1 MIPASTV
8 NAKNYHLLGNR
19 ITGES
24 RASRM
29 KRVNALTPYKPSL
42 IDRNPP
48 KVQKIKPTKP
58 LNLGTTHGS
67 SLETFVL
74 PSVVSGAA
82 AFATPIVVDYIF
94 PNWSKAKGS
103 KRVGRNRTTLLAL
116 GAAGAGTVAGMVT
129 AGSLNYQKLGIG
141 DPFISKLVRGGPIVE
156 PGNKD
161 LDNYTLGI
169 GIPLGLLYMAM
180 DGEGVKNRTKNQR
193 KEDLFKAGVLSAPVV
208 GLSFVSNAFYTV
220 PMYLS
225 SLVGVM
231 AARKYRKI

>member
-29 KRVNALTPYKPSL
+29 KRVNAHTPYKPSL

-48 KVQKIKPTKP
+48 KVHKIKPTKP
-58 LNLGTTHGS
+58 LNLGTSHGS

-82 AFATPIVVDYIF
+82 AFASQALIAPQ
-94 PNWSKAKGS
+94 WSKAKGS
-103 KRVGRNRTTLLAL
+103 KVVGRNRTTGMALLA
-116 GAAGAGTVAGMVT
+116 AGIGTVAGMVT
-129 AGSLNYQKLGIG
+129 AGNLNYQKLGIG
-141 DPFISKLVRGGPIVE
+141 DPFISKIVYGGPIVKA
-156 PGNKD
+156 GND
-161 LDNYTLGI
+161 SRDNYALGI
-169 GIPLGLLYMAM
+169 GIPLGFLFMAM
-180 DGEGVKNRTKNQR
+180 AGEGVKNRTKTQR
-193 KEDLFKAGVLSAPVV
+193 NEDLLRAGVLSAPAV
-208 GLSFVSNAFYTV
+208 GLSFVSNAIYTV

>member
-58 LNLGTTHGS
+58 LNLGTSHGN

-82 AFATPIVVDYIF
+82 AFATQVLIAPK
-94 PNWSKAKGS
+94 WQKAKGN
-103 KRVGRNRTTLLAL
+103 KVVGRERATWIAAL
-116 GAAGAGTVAGMVT
+116 AAGLGTGAGMLA
-129 AGSLNYQKLGIG
+129 AGNLNYQKLGIG
-141 DPFISKLVRGGPIVE
+141 DPFISKLVRGGPIVN
-156 PGNKD
+156 PGNESM
-161 LDNYTLGI
+161 DNYLLGI
-169 GIPLGLLYMAM
+169 GIPLGFLYMAM
-180 DGEGVKNRTKNQR
+180 AGKGAKNRTKTQR
-193 KEDLFKAGVLSAPVV
+193 NEDLLKAGVLSVPAV

-231 AARKYRKI
+231 AGRKYRKI

>member
-58 LNLGTTHGS
+58 LNLGTSHGS
-67 SLETFVL
+67 SLGTFVL

-82 AFATPIVVDYIF
+82 AFASQAVLF
-94 PNWSKAKGS
+94 PEWEKSNTKRTGRRNTTWKAA
-103 KRVGRNRTTLLAL
+103 LAAVL
-116 GAAGAGTVAGMVT
+116 GTGAGMAT

-141 DPFISKLVRGGPIVE
+141 DPFISKIVYGGPIVE
-156 PGNKD
+156 AGND
-161 LDNYTLGI
+161 SLDNYLLGI
-169 GIPLGLLYMAM
+169 GIPLGFLYMAM
-180 DGEGVKNRTKNQR
+180 AGKGVKNRTKTQR
-193 KEDLFKAGVLSAPVV
+193 NEDLLKAGILSAPAL
-208 GLSFVSNAFYTV
+208 GLSFTTNAIYTV